1 MYGESSIERFREE
14 KCLNRMKNTHAING
28 RGETISD
35 TNHLRDTKI
44 WAMRLLIGRT
54 INRALSPYTF
64 VYVVCVWGCVYVY
77 VMNIYVYICR
87 MHVRRKRLAEHAHR
101 RIPTS
106 RISSGRD
113 FLSGNKFPAKDRLSK
128 QIRTSLPPLF
138 ADATS
143 SPTCVPYNVTL
154 VP

>member
-1 MYGESSIERFREE
+1 MFKPNEKHTRNQWTRRNDKRYKSLTGYENMSDAPVNWKNDKSSSV
-14 KCLNRMKNTHAING
+14 T
-28 RGETISD
+28 
-35 TNHLRDTKI
+35 
-44 WAMRLLIGRT
+44 
-54 INRALSPYTF
+54 
-64 VYVVCVWGCVYVY
+64 VYICVCCVCVWGCVYVY